1 MKISIKNAIKPI
13 KTEKDYRRSLRIIET
28 LMDAKKGSLEANI
41 LNVLAIFVEKY
52 EEEHYPIPAPDP
64 IEAIK
69 FRMDQ
74 LGLTQSDIAK
84 MIGKNRASELLG
96 RKRKLTIDMMRAFR
110 DKWGIPADSLL
121 GEL

>member
-1 MKISIKNAIKPI
+1 MKISIKNAIRPI
-13 KTEKDYRRSLRIIET
+13 KTEKDYRRSLRIIEK
-28 LMDAKKGSLEANI
+28 LMDAKKGSLEANL

-74 LGLTQSDIAK
+74 LGLTQRDIAK
-84 MIGKNRASELLG
+84 MIGKNRASELLR

-121 GEL
+121 GA

>member
-1 MKISIKNAIKPI
+1 MKVSIKNAIRPI
-13 KTEKDYRRSLRIIET
+13 KTEKDYRRSLQIIEK
-28 LMDAKKGSLEANI
+28 LMDAKKGSLEADL

-52 EEEHYPIPAPDP
+52 EEERYPIPAPDP

-84 MIGKNRASELLG
+84 MIGKNRASELLR

-121 GEL
+121 GA

>member
-1 MKISIKNAIKPI
+1 MKVSVKNAIRSI
-13 KTEKDYRRSLRIIET
+13 KIERDYRRALRIIEE
-28 LMDAKKGSLEANI
+28 LMDAKKGSLEVN
-41 LNVLAIFVEKY
+41 LHNVLAIFVEKH

-69 FRMDQ
+69 LRMDQ

-84 MIGKNRASELLG
+84 MTGKNRASELLR
-96 RKRKLTIDMMRAFR
+96 RKRKLTIDMMRSFR

-121 GEL
+121 GA

>member
-1 MKISIKNAIKPI
+1 MRISIKNAIRPI
-13 KTEKDYRRSLRIIET
+13 KTEKDYRHALRIIEN
-28 LMDAKKGSLEANI
+28 LMDAKKGSLEANL

-52 EEEHYPIPAPDP
+52 EEDHYPIPAPDP

-74 LGLTQSDIAK
+74 LGLSQSDIAK
-84 MIGKNRASELLG
+84 MIGKNRASELLR
-96 RKRKLTIDMMRAFR
+96 RKRKLTIDMMRTFR

-121 GEL
+121 GA

>member
-1 MKISIKNAIKPI
+1 MRISIKNAIRPI

-74 LGLTQSDIAK
+74 LGLTQNDIAK
-84 MIGKNRASELLG
+84 MIGKSRASELLR
-96 RKRKLTIDMMRAFR
+96 RKRKLTIDMMRTFR

-121 GEL
+121 GA

>member
-1 MKISIKNAIKPI
+1 MKISIKNVIKPI

-52 EEEHYPIPAPDP
+52 EEEHYPMPAPDP

-121 GEL
+121 GT

>member
-1 MKISIKNAIKPI
+1 MKISIKNAIRPI
-13 KTEKDYRRSLRIIET
+13 KTEKDYRRSLRIIEM
-28 LMDAKKGSLEANI
+28 LMDAKKGSFEANI

-69 FRMDQ
+69 FRMEQ
-74 LGLTQSDIAK
+74 LGLTQNDIAK
-84 MIGKNRASELLG
+84 MIGKNRASELLK

-121 GEL
+121 GA

>member
-1 MKISIKNAIKPI
+1 MRISIKNAIRPI

-74 LGLTQSDIAK
+74 LGLTQNDIAK
-84 MIGKNRASELLG
+84 MIGKSRASELLR
-96 RKRKLTIDMMRAFR
+96 RKRRLTIDMMRTFR

-121 GEL
+121 GA

>member
-1 MKISIKNAIKPI
+1 MRISIKNAIRPI
-13 KTEKDYRRSLRIIET
+13 NTEKDYRRALRIIEK
-28 LMDAKKGSLEANI
+28 LMDAKKDSLEANL

-69 FRMDQ
+69 FRMEQ
-74 LGLTQSDIAK
+74 LGLSQSDIAK
-84 MIGKNRASELLG
+84 MIGKNRASELLR
-96 RKRKLTIDMMRAFR
+96 RKRKLTIDMMRTFR

-121 GEL
+121 GA

>member
-1 MKISIKNAIKPI
+1 MKISIKNVIKPI

-121 GEL
+121 GT

>member
-1 MKISIKNAIKPI
+1 MKVSIKNAIRPI
-13 KTEKDYRRSLRIIET
+13 KTEKDYRRSLQIIEK
-28 LMDAKKGSLEANI
+28 LMDAKKGSLEADL

-52 EEEHYPIPAPDP
+52 EEERYPIPAPDP

-84 MIGKNRASELLG
+84 MIGKNRASELLK

-121 GEL
+121 GA

>member
-1 MKISIKNAIKPI
+1 MRISIKNAIRPI

-74 LGLTQSDIAK
+74 LGLTQNDIAK
-84 MIGKNRASELLG
+84 MIGKSRASELLR
-96 RKRKLTIDMMRAFR
+96 RKRRLTIDMMRTFR
-110 DKWGIPADSLL
+110 DKWGIHADSLL
-121 GEL
+121 GA